1 MHRYF
6 KDSLP
11 FVSRVNEWMVDESG
25 SPVMSVQFHQ
35 AAGHHMLTHHAISHF
50 KFSSKSLVLTY
61 SRFHYLKGIH

>member
-11 FVSRVNEWMVDESG
+11 FISRVDEWMVEEWG

-35 AAGHHMLTHHAISHF
+35 TAWHHMHMHHAISHLN
-50 KFSSKSLVLTY
+50 FSSKSLVLTY
-61 SRFHYLKGIH
+61 SRFHY